1 MAVSKTFD
9 AIVVGAGPAGSLVA
23 ARLAGLGHS
32 VAMLDGRPATSI
44 GPCCT
49 GVVGEPY
56 LDLSGLEADAVCAE
70 ERSAMFF
77 SPSGYR
83 LHVESSETQAYV
95 LDRSLLEERL
105 RERAV
110 SAGAER
116 VARMTA
122 LGASRQSNGLW
133 SVRCVCQGGRQYLE
147 SRSVVLAHG
156 SAPGLTR
163 SVGLKGPRRFMVG
176 AHVELEMNDVHE
188 TEVYFLQDLSRGMF
202 AWLVPLGNSRVRGGV
217 LSTHSASRLM
227 TEFLYRPEM
236 RSRLKG
242 GVGTISQR
250 PVPLAVASHMCD
262 DGIMLVGD
270 SAGQVK
276 PTTGGGLYLGAVAA
290 DIASATLDEA
300 LRDDDLSARR
310 LAGYE
315 REWRRRFGSEVRRAA
330 VARRIYESLSPSRVD
345 RMISW
350 AASSGIADELL
361 QSGSFSFD
369 LHGRTLMTGIVR
381 ALLGSVMGSRR
392 SEESA

>member
-1 MAVSKTFD
+1 MTNTFD
-9 AIVVGAGPAGSLVA
+9 AIVIGAGPAGSLMA
-23 ARLAGLGHS
+23 AKLAGRGHS
-32 VAMLDGRPATSI
+32 VAMLDGRHETSVE
-44 GPCCT
+44 PCCT
-49 GVVGEPY
+49 GVVGRPY
-56 LDLSGLEADAVCAE
+56 LDQIELETDVVCAE
-70 ERSAMFF
+70 KRSAVFI
-77 SPSGYR
+77 SPSGRR
-83 LHVESSETQAYV
+83 LCVESTETQAYV
-95 LDRSLLEERL
+95 LDRRLLEDRL

-110 SAGAER
+110 FSGAKCIEGLAA
-116 VARMTA
+116 VGVT
-122 LGASRQSNGLW
+122 QQPNGLW
-133 SVRCVCQGGRQYLE
+133 SVRCVRQGGRQYLE

-176 AHVELEMNDVHE
+176 AHIELEMNDVHE

-202 AWLVPLGNSRVRGGV
+202 AWLVPLGDSRVRGGV
-217 LSTHSASRLM
+217 LAIHSASRLM
-227 TEFLYRPEM
+227 TEFLYRPEI

-242 GVGTISQR
+242 EVGTISQR
-250 PVPLAVASHMCD
+250 PVPLAVASRMCD

-276 PTTGGGLYLGAVAA
+276 PTTGGGLYLGSVAA
-290 DIASATLDEA
+290 DIASATLDGA

-330 VARRIYESLSPSRVD
+330 VARRIYQSLSPSRVD

-361 QSGSFSFD
+361 QSGNFSFD

-381 ALLGSVMGSRR
+381 ALLGSMMGSRR
-392 SEESA
+392 SEASA